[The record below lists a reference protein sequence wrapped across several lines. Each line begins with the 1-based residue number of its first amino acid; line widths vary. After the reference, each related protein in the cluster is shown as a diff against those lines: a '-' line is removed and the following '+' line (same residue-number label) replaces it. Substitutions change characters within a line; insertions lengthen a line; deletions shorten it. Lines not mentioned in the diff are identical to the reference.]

1 MSEFEMMY
9 LNYVL
14 KDTQSQQNILF
25 LIYILQ
31 NCWSDWKAS
40 DIFLNRYIY

>member
-1 MSEFEMMY
+1 MVMSEFEMMY

-25 LIYILQ
+25 
-31 NCWSDWKAS
+31 SF
-40 DIFLNRYIY
+40 IFYKTVGYFLA